1 MQFSNIPRFLYTV
14 RYLQGRQLA
23 WRLYYRLMR
32 GQVRRRAMAP
42 LGEARL
48 RRWQAPWSAST
59 WMAPCLENG
68 RVWAFLGERGEV
80 RSARDWNGPYKS
92 KLWLYNLHYFD
103 DLNAREASN
112 RFLAHYDFVERWIA
126 DNPPLEGNGWEP
138 YPLSL
143 RLVNLIKW
151 LTAPCWQDD
160 GAGEIPSHWVVSL
173 ARQAQ
178 ALSAQREYHILAN
191 HLFANGKALTF
202 AGALLDGADG
212 ERWLRQGLAILDAEI
227 PEQFLDDGGHFE
239 RSPMYHATL
248 LWDLCDLIHL
258 AQCSGLVSLCERE
271 SQWRVTLEKGLA
283 WLTIMTHPDGEIS
296 FFNDAAF
303 GIAPTLADLRGYAE
317 QLAISVSE
325 QRDEP
330 LALQQ
335 ARLGTALHV
344 DHAEATGYVAVNW
357 AAEGKAILDLAPVGP
372 DYQPGHAHADTL
384 SMELSLFG
392 QRVLVNSGISQYGND
407 EERQRQRSTS
417 AHNTMEIDNQ
427 DSSEVWGGFRV
438 ARRAVPNIDDFSINE
453 AEIRIRASH
462 NGYSRI
468 KRERTHCREWTIK
481 EGKIVVKDWVVG
493 SFSHAVA
500 RFHFHPEIDVSECNE
515 GFLLKFPNGKN
526 CCMCFKGAS
535 GVEILSSSW
544 HPRFGVSLPNQC
556 IEAWMTDGFLKTFF
570 YWTTG

>member
-1 MQFSNIPRFLYTV
+1 MQFSNIPRFLDTV

-68 RVWAFLGERGEV
+68 KVWAFLGERGEV
-80 RSARDWNGPYKS
+80 RSARDWNGPHKS

-103 DLNAREASN
+103 DLNAREAGN

-160 GAGEIPSHWVVSL
+160 GAREIPSHWVVSL

-283 WLTIMTHPDGEIS
+283 WLTIMTHPDGGIS

-303 GIAPTLADLRGYAE
+303 GIAPMLADLQGYAE
-317 QLAISVSE
+317 QLAVSVPE
-325 QRDEP
+325 QWDEP

-344 DHAEATGYVAVNW
+344 DHAEASGYVAVNW
-357 AAEGKAILDLAPVGP
+357 GAESKAILDLAPVGP

-392 QRVLVNSGISQYGND
+392 QRLLVNSGTSRYGND
-407 EERQRQRSTS
+407 SQRQWQRSTAS
-417 AHNTMEIDNQ
+417 HNTVAVDDA
-427 DSSEVWGGFRV
+427 DSSEVWAGFRV
-438 ARRAVPNIDDFSINE
+438 ARRARPYLERLDANERQISIVAHHTGYESLPGRNRHQRTWE
-453 AEIRIRASH
+453 AQGRSL
-462 NGYSRI
+462 
-468 KRERTHCREWTIK
+468 
-481 EGKIVVKDWVVG
+481 
-493 SFSHAVA
+493 AVRDIITGHHGQAMA
-500 RFHFHPEIDVSECNE
+500 RWYFHPDVRCQWRGDALAVRLPAGE
-515 GFLLKFPNGKN
+515 
-526 CCMCFKGAS
+526 M
-535 GVEILSSSW
+535 VEILVEGAKAKSLEEATW
-544 HPRFGVSLPNQC
+544 NFEFGNTRPNC
-556 IEAWMTDGFLKTFF
+556 CLVVTFTQGNLITRIT
-570 YWTTG
+570 W